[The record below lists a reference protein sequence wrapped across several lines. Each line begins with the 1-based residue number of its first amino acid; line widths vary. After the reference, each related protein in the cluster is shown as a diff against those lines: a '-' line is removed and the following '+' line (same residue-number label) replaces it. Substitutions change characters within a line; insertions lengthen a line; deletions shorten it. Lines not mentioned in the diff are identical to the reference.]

1 MEPSALMLP
10 DILLFSN
17 SNSTDI
23 ALGMDIAGAAWGGGE
38 YYYRVAERE
47 AEEARCANYY

>member
-17 SNSTDI
+17 SNSNDDI
-23 ALGMDIAGAAWGGGE
+23 ALGRDIAGAAWGGGE

-47 AEEARCANYY
+47 AEEAMY